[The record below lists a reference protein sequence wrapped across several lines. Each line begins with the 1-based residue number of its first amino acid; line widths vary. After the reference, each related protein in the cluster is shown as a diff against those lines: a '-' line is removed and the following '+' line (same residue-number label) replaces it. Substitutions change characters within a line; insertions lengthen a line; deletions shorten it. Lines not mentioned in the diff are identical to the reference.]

1 MRTEIRP
8 ILLTV
13 FLSLS
18 LAGHV
23 DAQVPGVGQVSFP
36 NSGAAAAQQDFL
48 TGLAQLH
55 NFEYGNAAEF
65 FRKAQQADPGF
76 AMAYWGEA
84 MTHNHAVWMVQ
95 DAAAARAI
103 LQRLGPTPQVR
114 LEKAKSEREKDYLRA
129 VEVLYGDGEKKARD
143 FAYADAIA
151 DVHRKYPDDIEA
163 AAFTALALLG
173 TAHDGRDFAVYMR
186 SAAIL
191 EPLFPSHPKHPGI
204 AHYLIHSYDDPVHAP
219 LGLRAAREYSKIA
232 PSAAHAQHMCSHIF
246 VAMGLW
252 DDVVEANEAAVKIT
266 RGPVA
271 GARSA
276 GVCGHYPSWLTYGY
290 LQQGRVEAARTMVTA
305 CHKAVSGAPA
315 PRTAWGVVA
324 GMRSRYLLDT
334 DEWSGEVAAITIP
347 LSAQPAAAFTYEFTN
362 AFSAIRRGDLPLA
375 RAALARMEA
384 ARKAIEE
391 PVSKPDDPGHASMP
405 GMAAPEMLDPG
416 SRGRRKILQ
425 DEITAMI
432 RHKEGAEREAI
443 DLLRAAATLEETLPF
458 EFGPPFVDKPTYE
471 LLGEVLLASN
481 QPKEARA
488 AFEKALGRTPD
499 RTAALVGL
507 MKAAAQMGDRK
518 KEGEIAVRLQAIWHR
533 ADRKPTDLQR

>member
-1 MRTEIRP
+1 MRTELRL
-8 ILLTV
+8 ILSTV

-18 LAGHV
+18 LAASV
-23 DAQVPGVGQVSFP
+23 RAQVPGVGQVSFP

-55 NFEYGNAAEF
+55 NFEYGPAAEF
-65 FRKAQQADPGF
+65 FRRAQQADPNF

-84 MTHNHAVWMVQ
+84 MTHTHAVWMEQ

-103 LQRLGPTPQVR
+103 LLRLGPAPQAR
-114 LEKAKSEREKDYLRA
+114 LEKAKTEREKDYLRA

-143 FAYADAIA
+143 FAYADAMA
-151 DVHRKYPDDIEA
+151 GVHRKYPDDIDA

-173 TAHDGRDFAVYMR
+173 TAHDGRDFAIYMR

-191 EPLFPSHPKHPGI
+191 EPLFPSHQKHPGI

-246 VAMGLW
+246 VAIGMW

-271 GARSA
+271 ANRPA
-276 GVCGHYPSWLTYGY
+276 AACGHYPSWLTYGY

-305 CHKAVSGAPA
+305 CHQAVRVAQTPTWGA
-315 PRTAWGVVA
+315 VA
-324 GMRSRYLLDT
+324 AMRSRYLLDT
-334 DEWSGEVAAITIP
+334 EEWSGEVAAIPI
-347 LSAQPAAAFTYEFTN
+347 LSAQPAATFTYEFTN
-362 AFSAIRRGDLPLA
+362 AFSAIRRGELPAA
-375 RAALARMEA
+375 RAALAKMQA
-384 ARKAIEE
+384 ARQAIEE
-391 PVSKPDDPGHASMP
+391 PLSKPADPAHASMP
-405 GMAAPEMLDPG
+405 GMATPEMLDTG

-432 RHKEGAEREAI
+432 RHQEGAEREAI
-443 DLLRAAATLEETLPF
+443 DLLRAAAALEDTLPF
-458 EFGPPFVDKPTYE
+458 EFGPPFVDKPAYE
-471 LLGEVLLASN
+471 LLGEILLANN

-507 MKAAAQMGDRK
+507 MKAAAQLGDRSR
-518 KEGEIAVRLQAIWHR
+518 EDEIRARLQAIWHR
-533 ADRKPTDLQR
+533 ADRKATDLQR